1 MGDHPDRD
9 QPPADPTPGPE
20 SEPQHPGRLALWIE
34 RGHRLRERGERER
47 SSHASLEVGF
57 SLFENDSAIG
67 GGLLAGALAYRLFV
81 LLLPS
86 ALLLVSGLGLYAGA
100 ADQSPSQV
108 ARDAGLHGLIAS
120 QVAETSS
127 SQARWIVFLVMI
139 PAALYALAKLY
150 RAVAVVHALAWRR
163 SGRGARVTTAG
174 IGLLGAALAVDLVAA
189 SIVGW
194 IRRHDQFGGLA
205 ALVVY
210 LGLVGGMWLLV
221 SRRLPGGEAGWLA
234 LVPGS
239 LLVGAGLL
247 FVNVF
252 NVYVTTRLVENRAN
266 TYGVLGVAA
275 ALLFSLV
282 LIGRIVVIGAEL
294 NASIDQ
300 HRRVRPRDTTPDG

>member
-1 MGDHPDRD
+1 M
-9 QPPADPTPGPE
+9 
-20 SEPQHPGRLALWIE
+20 
-34 RGHRLRERGERER
+34 
-47 SSHASLEVGF
+47 
-57 SLFENDSAIG
+57 
-67 GGLLAGALAYRLFV
+67 
-81 LLLPS
+81 
-86 ALLLVSGLGLYAGA
+86 SGLGLYAGA